1 MDAFKPLIAKAATG
15 SSLTEAEAKAAFEL
29 IFAGSVTE
37 AQLGGFLMALRT
49 RGETVAEITGAVIA
63 MRERMLRVAAPPGA
77 IDIVGTGGDGHG
89 TLNISTLAALI
100 TAACGVP
107 VAKYQRDISC
117 HHGCEHQRAYRVLVI
132 AAQ

>member
-49 RGETVAEITGAVIA
+49 RGETVAEITGAGI
-63 MRERMLRVAAPPGA
+63 
-77 IDIVGTGGDGHG
+77 
-89 TLNISTLAALI
+89 
-100 TAACGVP
+100 
-107 VAKYQRDISC
+107 
-117 HHGCEHQRAYRVLVI
+117 
-132 AAQ
+132 